1 VAFNEAREDELE
13 MVQNAL
19 DNDAGFQQL
28 VYLWQKTLEQPWCC
42 LCCRA
47 KAKAAARRLRVALR
61 RVVTCKGTLPPWG
74 DPLIP
79 GDDYP
84 RPAHT
89 PTYKRDVTE
98 QMHFLQDKRF
108 RHSGLAIDLA
118 KNIIKRAQEERKE
131 EEEAAARAATSA
143 EPVGAGVS
151 VPPPA
156 GDRPGA
162 PNSAAVRTSSARRT
176 ALLSTLRTDISLGG
190 PHPSVIPSSVANEVI
205 KLWLE
210 QEEHL
215 AHLFKPGPGQQ
226 QPPTSESR
234 SAGAVQPPLSAAIR
248 VPRTGQQTSSTSE
261 IQPLL
266 DTPESTIATQPDSM
280 TFEVVPPPVNLAAL
294 RLRAH
299 FAVEDSPS
307 EAQQPAR
314 TTESS
319 HTPDQVLS
327 RAAFGSLVI
336 VPPFEGPQVS
346 QGLGG
351 PSGSET
357 TSGRGNVSGT
367 LASELEATRTLSRAH
382 NQNFGKN
389 PRERR
394 KLIAAAYRNIRMNG
408 EQLPEGATW
417 PSSQR
422 RTGRTSSGSSSRSGG
437 PRGGGRAIGES
448 SSSSASGA
456 ESSRRG
462 DRPQPA
468 RRIEGAFRRSQG
480 DDSSRP
486 GRRRED
492 DSPQPSRRR
501 EDDSPQPSLRRE
513 DDSPQP
519 SRRREDEIPDPGTS
533 TRRPSPSSG
542 RDDSP
547 RPARPIESPPRPS
560 RGDDS
565 PRPARRTES
574 PPQRSTEGDSPSPE
588 TAAEGATR
596 REKEEAIRKNE

>member
-1 VAFNEAREDELE
+1 MAFNKAREDELE
-13 MVQNAL
+13 MIQNAL
-19 DNDAGFQQL
+19 DNDAAFQQL

-47 KAKAAARRLRVALR
+47 KAKAAARRLKVALR

-79 GDDYP
+79 GDDDP

-118 KNIIKRAQEERKE
+118 KNIIKRAQEERE
-131 EEEAAARAATSA
+131 EEEAATTQAATSA
-143 EPVGAGVS
+143 EPFEAGVS
-151 VPPPA
+151 VPPSA
-156 GDRPGA
+156 GDCPGA
-162 PNSAAVRTSSARRT
+162 PNLAAVRTSSARRT
-176 ALLSTLRTDISLGG
+176 ALLSTPGTDISPGS
-190 PHPSVIPSSVANEVI
+190 PHPSVTSSSAANEVI
-205 KLWLE
+205 RLWLE

-226 QPPTSESR
+226 QPPTSGSG
-234 SAGAVQPPLSAAIR
+234 SAGGVQPPLSAAITA
-248 VPRTGQQTSSTSE
+248 PRTGQQTSSTSE

-266 DTPESTIATQPDSM
+266 DTPESTLATQPDST
-280 TFEVVPPPVNLAAL
+280 TFEVVPPPVHLAAL
-294 RLRAH
+294 RLRAQ

-307 EAQQPAR
+307 EAQQPTR

-319 HTPDQVLS
+319 HAPDQGLS
-327 RAAFGSLVI
+327 RAAFGSLVL
-336 VPPFEGPQVS
+336 VPPFEGHQIS
-346 QGLGG
+346 QGLAG
-351 PSGSET
+351 PSGSGT

-367 LASELEATRTLSRAH
+367 LASELEATRTPSRAH
-382 NQNFGKN
+382 NQNFGKH

-394 KLIAAAYRNIRMNG
+394 KLIAAAYRNIRMNE

-437 PRGGGRAIGES
+437 SRGGGRAIGEC

-468 RRIEGAFRRSQG
+468 RRIEGAFRRLEG

-486 GRRRED
+486 G
-492 DSPQPSRRR
+492 
-501 EDDSPQPSLRRE
+501 LRRE

-519 SRRREDEIPDPGTS
+519 SRRREDERPRSGTS

-547 RPARPIESPPRPS
+547 RPARPIETPPRRS

-565 PRPARRTES
+565 SHPARRTGS
-574 PPQRSTEGDSPSPE
+574 PPQRSTEGDSPNPE

-596 REKEEAIRKNE
+596 RSVAALRREKEEAIRKNG